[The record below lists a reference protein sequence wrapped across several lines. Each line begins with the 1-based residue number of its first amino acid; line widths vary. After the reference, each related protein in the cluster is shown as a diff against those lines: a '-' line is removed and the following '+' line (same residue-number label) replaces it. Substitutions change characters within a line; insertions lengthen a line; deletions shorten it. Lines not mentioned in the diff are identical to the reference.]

1 MRRAFE
7 EELDRLHVRFF
18 QMGRR
23 VNEAINKSVKGFVNH
38 DKEAA
43 QQVIEEDA
51 EINQFEHDLEHEC
64 IELIALQQPVTTDL
78 RRIVIVMKAIADLE
92 RMGDHAVSISKS
104 TIRVKGTKRNEG
116 IEQSISD
123 MADIVMQMMR
133 DVLDAFVVDDAEK
146 AVAVAQQDKK
156 VDRMR
161 KEIHQRCI
169 EDMKKDPDLVLGA
182 TDYMLASTY
191 VERIGDYITNICE
204 WIVYLDTGKIQELN
218 THHHLDDELTN

>member
-7 EELDRLHVRFF
+7 EELDQLHVRFF

-43 QQVIEEDA
+43 KQVIEEDA
-51 EINQFEHDLEHEC
+51 VINQFEHDLEHEC

-104 TIRVKGTKRNEG
+104 TIRVKGTKRNEE

-146 AVAVAQQDKK
+146 AVAVAQQDIK

-161 KEIHQRCI
+161 KEIYQRCI

-182 TDYMLASTY
+182 TDYMLTSTY

-204 WIVYLDTGKIQELN
+204 WIVYLDTGEIQELN
-218 THHHLDDELTN
+218 THHHVDDELKN